1 MAKNEK
7 HAQESEVETA
17 KNTDAKAT
25 KVKESKSKSKKTKPN
40 IFVRAWRRIK
50 KFWKEYWSELKK
62 VSWMS
67 WKDVRK
73 NTLLVAVT
81 VAVFSVSI
89 GLVDTAFG
97 EIIDGIAGMVG

>member
-1 MAKNEK
+1 MAKN
-7 HAQESEVETA
+7 V
-17 KNTDAKAT
+17 T
-25 KVKESKSKSKKTKPN
+25 KVKESKSKKTKAN
-40 IFVRAWRRIK
+40 IFVRAARRIK

-73 NTLLVAVT
+73 STLLVSVT
-81 VAVFSVSI
+81 VVAFSVAI